1 MLTKLLDF
9 KYKGESFK
17 TEIAMPESIEEAVN
31 TLETRLVFDCFLE
44 GYLLHLRRK
53 ISGRKK
59 RGKKRILKIDL
70 ELLSKE
76 QFELLEALEIIKK

>member
-17 TEIAMPESIEEAVN
+17 TEIAMPESMEEAIN
-31 TLETRLVFDCFLE
+31 TLDAKLVFGCFLC
-44 GYLLHLRRK
+44 GYLDFLKRK
-53 ISGRKK
+53 ITGRKK

-76 QFELLEALEIIKK
+76 QFELLEALDILKK